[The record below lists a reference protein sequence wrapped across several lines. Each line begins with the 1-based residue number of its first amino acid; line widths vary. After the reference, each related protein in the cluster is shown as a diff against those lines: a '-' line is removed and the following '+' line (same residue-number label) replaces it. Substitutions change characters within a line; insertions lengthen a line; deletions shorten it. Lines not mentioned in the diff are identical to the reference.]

1 VTNPWNIYW
10 RDKVKKYRLH
20 NLDCVECGVR
30 IEEGLKRLD
39 SVRSAQV
46 NFATATLELDT
57 DNVDAAMHRMKKIV
71 PDVKL
76 SEITQTASEPQINPW
91 RQNQKELFVIGLSTL
106 LIVIGMI
113 LGDRL
118 EATPY
123 AIGKY
128 GIFLTAY
135 FLSGWR
141 VLWRAVRNG
150 FRGRFFDENFLM
162 SAATIGAIIIGQLT
176 EAAGVMLFFQIGE
189 FLQDLSLERS
199 RYSIQKLLK
208 VRPQFAVKVV
218 DGREVRV
225 DPESVKVGDAILVKP
240 GEKIPIDGVITA
252 GRSQVDTSPLTGESV
267 PRVLHENDTALAGMI
282 NRTGVL
288 TLRVIRPFEE
298 SSISKILYLV
308 EQAVDKKSKT
318 ERFITR
324 FARFYTPVVLALAL
338 GIALLPPILIPGA
351 EFGTWVYR
359 ALVILVVSCPCAL
372 LVSVPLG
379 FFAGIGKASRQGIL
393 VKGANFLEVL
403 ANLRSVV
410 FDKTG
415 TLTKGVFRVTEV
427 VPTDEFSSEEVLRFA
442 ADGESHSQHPI
453 AQSIKEAY
461 HQTQSHHDHHQP
473 PGDPSDEYEEIGG
486 YGVRATIG
494 NRTILVGND
503 RLLHRERI
511 SHDACHSDGTVV
523 HVVVDG
529 TYAGY
534 IIISDGLKDEAE
546 SGVRELRELGVERVG
561 MLTGDN
567 NEASRAIAAKL
578 GLDFYHADLLPEE
591 KVTKL
596 EEILE
601 GGRTAFVGDGINDA
615 PVIARADVGVAMGK
629 LGSEAAIETA
639 DVVLMSHSPGKLAES
654 IRIARKT
661 KKVVWQ
667 NIIFALAVKGLFVA
681 LGSLGMAAMW
691 EAVFADMGV
700 ALIAIFNAM
709 RIFTRMPRQ

>member
-1 VTNPWNIYW
+1 MTNLSNIYW
-10 RDKVKKYRLH
+10 RDRVKKYRLH
-20 NLDCVECGVR
+20 NLDCVECGFR
-30 IEEGLKRLD
+30 IEEGLKRLE

-57 DNVDAAMHRMKKIV
+57 DNLDAAMHRMKKIV

-76 SEITQTASEPQINPW
+76 TEITQSSAETQKKPW
-91 RQNQKELFVIGLSTL
+91 RQNQKELFFIGLSII
-106 LIVIGMI
+106 LIVTGMI
-113 LGDRL
+113 FSDRL
-118 EATPY
+118 EGTPY

-128 GIFLTAY
+128 AIYLTAY
-135 FLSGWR
+135 LISGWR

-150 FRGRFFDENFLM
+150 FHGRFFDENFLM

-176 EAAGVMLFFQIGE
+176 EAVLVMLFFQIGE
-189 FLQDLSLERS
+189 FLQELSLERS
-199 RYSIQKLLK
+199 RYSIQRLLK
-208 VRPQFAVKVV
+208 
-218 DGREVRV
+218 EVRV
-225 DPESVKVGDAILVKP
+225 DPESIEIGDIILVKP
-240 GEKIPIDGVITA
+240 GEKIPIDGIITG
-252 GRSQVDTSPLTGESV
+252 GRSQVDTSPLTGEPV
-267 PRVLHENDTALAGMI
+267 PRVLHEDDTALAGMI

-288 TLRVIRPFEE
+288 TLRVIRPFKQ

-324 FARFYTPVVLALAL
+324 FARFYTPVVLA
-338 GIALLPPILIPGA
+338 IAAVIAFLPPIFISGA
-351 EFGTWVYR
+351 EFRTWVYR

-403 ANLRSVV
+403 ASLRSVV

-427 VPTDEFSSEEVLRFA
+427 VSKNGFSSDEVLRFA
-442 ADGESHSQHPI
+442 AMGESHSQHPI

-461 HQTQSHHDHHQP
+461 HRAEANHDHHKPQ
-473 PGDPSDEYEEIGG
+473 GSPSEQYEEIGG
-486 YGVRATIG
+486 YGVRVRNGDRI
-494 NRTILVGND
+494 ILVGND
-503 RLLHRERI
+503 RLLHREGVV
-511 SHDACHSDGTVV
+511 HDACRSDGTVV
-523 HVVVDG
+523 HVVVDSI
-529 TYAGY
+529 YAGY
-534 IIISDGLKDEAE
+534 IIISDELKDESE
-546 SGVRELRELGVERVG
+546 FGVQELRNLGVERIG

-567 NEASRAIAAKL
+567 KAASRAIATKL
-578 GLDFYHADLLPEE
+578 GLDFYYADLLPEE
-591 KVTKL
+591 KVSKL
-596 EEILE
+596 EEILKE
-601 GGRTAFVGDGINDA
+601 GQTAFVGDGINDA

-639 DVVLMSHSPGKLAES
+639 DVVLMSESPRKLAES
-654 IRIARKT
+654 IVTARKT

-667 NIIFALAVKGLFVA
+667 NILFALSVKALFVA
-681 LGSLGMAAMW
+681 LGSLGIAAMW

-709 RIFTRMPRQ
+709 RIFIGKSHS